1 MSGSVDSADILAMD
15 IAQLSQQYGSG
26 ACSPVDTL
34 DAMRSAIESDTQGIN
49 AFCHLV
55 WPAAL
60 QAAQASEKRHRAGQ
74 ALGPLD
80 GVPVSIKDLT
90 QVAGWPTRCGS
101 LATQDDPPAPV
112 DAPSVVQL
120 RAAGAVVFGK
130 TTTTEFGW
138 TVLSENP
145 YSGLTRNPL
154 NNAHSAGGSSS
165 GAAAQ
170 VAAGWGPLAL
180 GSDAG
185 GSVRIPASYCGL
197 VGFKPTF
204 GLIPAAPASAFAE
217 FAHQGVLT
225 RSMQD
230 CITAMSVFS
239 KGDPRDPSSLFSRSG
254 SADGQERPLRIGWS
268 RTLGAA
274 QLPDADVAAA
284 FEHTLARLS
293 AAGYQL
299 EEVAPGIEDACA
311 AMWTIWC
318 SRVFE
323 SFQAWPPS
331 RRELLGDKLR
341 GLYRAGEQLG
351 MAELAASQTR
361 LRALGTALARTFCDI
376 DVLLTPSTPSVAP
389 PAGRYLANGNE
400 SGENWFAMNG
410 YAYPFNVSQQPA
422 LSIPMGLGGQGL
434 PVGLQI
440 VGRKYHDKQVLQLGS
455 ALESLLEVSP

>member
-1 MSGSVDSADILAMD
+1 MSNRVNSTNLLALD
-15 IAQLSQQYGSG
+15 IARLSQAYGSG
-26 ACSPVDTL
+26 ECSPVDMLET
-34 DAMRSAIESDTQGIN
+34 MRSAIEQDTQGIN
-49 AFCHLV
+49 AFSYLD

-60 QAAQASEKRHRAGQ
+60 QAARDSEQRHRAGQ

-101 LATQDDPPAPV
+101 LSTDGDAPASV

-154 NNAHSAGGSSS
+154 NIAHSAGGSSS

-170 VAAGWGPLAL
+170 VAAGWGPFAL

-230 CITAMSVFS
+230 CLAAMSVFS
-239 KGDPRDPSSLFSRSG
+239 RGDPRDPSSLFPRS
-254 SADGQERPLRIGWS
+254 AQDEKRPLRIGWS
-268 RTLGAA
+268 RTLGSS
-274 QLPDADVAAA
+274 QLPDADVAQA
-284 FEHTLARLS
+284 FEQVLKGLS

-299 EEVAPGIEDACA
+299 EEVTLGLEDASDS
-311 AMWTIWC
+311 MWTVWR

-323 SFQAWPPS
+323 SFQAWPAS
-331 RRELLGDKLR
+331 RRELLGEKLQ
-341 GLYRAGEQLG
+341 GLYQAGARLG

-361 LRALGTALARTFCDI
+361 LRGLATTLAQAFCDI
-376 DVLLTPSTPSVAP
+376 DVLLTPSAPSVAP
-389 PAGRYLANGNE
+389 LAGRYVANGDE

-422 LSIPMGLGGQGL
+422 LSIPMGFGGQGL

-455 ALESLLEVSP
+455 ALESLLGISS

>member
-1 MSGSVDSADILAMD
+1 MSRRVDSTNLLALDIG
-15 IAQLSQQYGSG
+15 QLSQAFGSG
-26 ACSPVDTL
+26 ECSPVDML
-34 DAMRSAIESDTQGIN
+34 EAMRSAIEQDVQGIN
-49 AFCHLV
+49 AFSYLD
-55 WPAAL
+55 WSAAL
-60 QAAQASEKRHRAGQ
+60 RAARDSEQRHRAGQ

-101 LATQDDPPAPV
+101 LSTEGDAPASV

-120 RAAGAVVFGK
+120 RAAGAVIFGK

-138 TVLSENP
+138 TVLSDNP

-154 NNAHSAGGSSS
+154 DIARSAGGSSS

-170 VAAGWGPLAL
+170 VAAGWGPFAL

-230 CITAMSVFS
+230 CMAAMSVFS
-239 KGDPRDPSSLFSRSG
+239 GGDPRDPSSLFSRS
-254 SADGQERPLRIGWS
+254 AQDENRPLRIGWS
-268 RTLGAA
+268 RTLGSG
-274 QLPDADVAAA
+274 QLPDADVAQA
-284 FEHTLARLS
+284 FGQALARLS

-299 EEVAPGIEDACA
+299 EEVTLGLEDASD

-323 SFQAWPPS
+323 SFHAWPPG
-331 RRELLGDKLR
+331 RRELLGEKLQ
-341 GLYRAGEQLG
+341 GLYRAGAQQG
-351 MAELAASQTR
+351 MAELAAGRTR
-361 LRALGTALARTFCDI
+361 LRGLATTLAQAFCNIDI
-376 DVLLTPSTPSVAP
+376 LLTPSTPSVAP
-389 PAGRYLANGNE
+389 LAGRYVANGNE
-400 SGENWFAMNG
+400 TGENWFAMNG

-422 LSIPMGLGGQGL
+422 LSVPMGLGGHGL
-434 PVGLQI
+434 PLGLQI
-440 VGRKYHDKQVLQLGS
+440 VGRKYHDRQVLRLGS
-455 ALESLLEVSP
+455 ALESLLEIES